1 MRDTNSEIKSQSA
14 FAKLLYYY
22 IYGCVMM
29 ICIQTA
35 IAFCISY
42 ITVKIHQN
50 AKNRHILFLIYI
62 YIESNHRIYILNQ
75 IINIHYMQK
84 AQNKKIKGILLKAF
98 KYVQA

>member
-1 MRDTNSEIKSQSA
+1 MHDTNKKTKTQSA
-14 FAKLLYYY
+14 FAEVVYYY
-22 IYGCVMM
+22 IYGYVMM

-35 IAFCISY
+35 ITYCISY
-42 ITVKIHQN
+42 ITVKIRQN
-50 AKNRHILFLIYI
+50 AKKSAYLVLNI